1 MSNAFPHSRRH
12 RPPLPALKIMLR
24 AVDGSRSRSEL
35 LPALLD
41 TGADITS
48 VPVRILHSIGALPLD
63 EVRLRSHWGHAV
75 SVVTYLVDVEVNEAV
90 LPAIEVAGDTTNAEI
105 VLGRDVLNQLLL
117 LIDGPGLTTDV
128 LEHRPRRSRR
138 KEW

>member
-1 MSNAFPHSRRH
+1 MSNPFPHNRRY
-12 RPPLPALKIMLR
+12 RPPLPTLKIMLR
-24 AVDGSRSRSEL
+24 ASDSSGTRTEL

-48 VPVRILHSIGALPLD
+48 VPVRILHSIGARPLD

-75 SVVTYLVDVEVNEAV
+75 SVITYLVDVEVSATV
-90 LPAIEVAGDTTNAEI
+90 LPTVEVASDTTNAEI
-105 VLGRDVLNQLLL
+105 VLGRDVLNHLLV

-128 LEHRPRRSRR
+128 LDHRPRRVRR
-138 KEW
+138 KGS